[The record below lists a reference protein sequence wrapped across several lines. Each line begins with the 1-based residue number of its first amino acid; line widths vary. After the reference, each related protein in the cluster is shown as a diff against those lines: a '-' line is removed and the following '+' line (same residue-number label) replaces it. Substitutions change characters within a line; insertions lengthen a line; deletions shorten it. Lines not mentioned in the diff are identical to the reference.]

1 MSNEIVSSR
10 ELVAAFMSDV
20 AFILW
25 TCYLS
30 MSDSKGPQDGH
41 QVEERLSPGQVANF
55 AGSLVVNNL
64 DVAPKATV
72 VRGNRGKAAAWANSF
87 TERGDEIGIW
97 KSAVSIIPPRL
108 VKI

>member
-1 MSNEIVSSR
+1 
-10 ELVAAFMSDV
+10 MSDV
-20 AFILW
+20 AFFG

-30 MSDSKGPQDGH
+30 MDDSKGPQDGP

-64 DVAPKATV
+64 GVAPKATL
-72 VRGNRGKAAAWANSF
+72 VRGNRAKAAVWAVYF
-87 TERGDEIGIW
+87 TEGWDDVGIW
-97 KSAVSIIPPRL
+97 KSAVSVCPPRL